1 MLQHILVKLFNSSFF
16 RQDSKE
22 DTAEI
27 SSLGAGENDHIVE
40 DIEQMHIAP
49 EEQGMITYLT
59 ISCNAIKLLRP
70 YSLHFNIVI
79 HLLSN
84 YTQCQLLQ

>member
-40 DIEQMHIAP
+40 DLEQMHIAP
-49 EEQGMITYLT
+49 E
-59 ISCNAIKLLRP
+59 
-70 YSLHFNIVI
+70 
-79 HLLSN
+79 
-84 YTQCQLLQ
+84 